1 MEIVEKT
8 IQSLGGYLPRIIA
21 AVVILILGFLVARL
35 ISVLV
40 LRCLRRIKLDN
51 HVKRGIGAEYK
62 AERWIAQAVFWLVM
76 LMVVIAFFSVLQLP
90 RVAGSLKIVVDKILE
105 FLPKLLAAGL
115 LFIIAWILAKTLRFV
130 ISKGMAK
137 TKLDERFSKKTGT
150 PEEKGQIS
158 LSKTLANTA
167 YWLIFL
173 LFLPAI
179 LSALAIE
186 GILAPVEQMVEK
198 VVAFLPN
205 LFVAG
210 MILLIGWF
218 FARVIRQVITSVLAS
233 LGTDQLGEKIGL
245 KQSLKKVSLSQAL
258 GLVVYII
265 ILIPI
270 VIAALDAVK
279 LEGITQPASH
289 MLERILGALPVVFS
303 AIMILTIAYMAGRL
317 VRGLAIN
324 LLESIDFNSLPV
336 KLGLG
341 KDAARAK
348 FTPSEIVGHL
358 ILVLVML
365 FASVSAFNLLNLEDL
380 ANLVSRL
387 LVFVGHILIGLVIF
401 TLGLYLANL
410 VAKIITSRDIVQAK
424 LLAIIAKLAILLLAG
439 AMALRQMGLANEI
452 ISLAFGLLLGAVAV
466 AGAIA
471 FGIGGRDI
479 AAYKLNEWTK
489 SIESGEDEKPGSKSE
504 KS

>member
-1 MEIVEKT
+1 MEIIKNT

-21 AVVILILGFLVARL
+21 AVVVLILGILVARL
-35 ISVLV
+35 ISVLL
-40 LRCLRRIKLDN
+40 LRCLRRTKLDD
-51 HVKRGIGAEYK
+51 HVKRGIGSEYK

-76 LMVVIAFFSVLQLP
+76 LVAVIAFFSVLQLHH
-90 RVAGSLKIVVDKILE
+90 VAGELKIVVDKILE

-115 LFIIAWILAKTLRFV
+115 LFITAWILAKTLKFV

-137 TKLDERFSKKTGT
+137 TKLDECFSEKTGT
-150 PEEKGQIS
+150 PEEKGQII
-158 LSKTLANTA
+158 LSKTLANAA

-179 LSALAIE
+179 LSALSIE

-198 VVAFLPN
+198 VLAFLPN

-210 MILLIGWF
+210 MILLVGWF
-218 FARVIRQVITSVLAS
+218 FARVIRQVVTSVLAS
-233 LGTDQLGEKIGL
+233 LGTDQLCEKIGL
-245 KQSLKKVSLSQAL
+245 KQCSKNVSLSHVL
-258 GLVVYII
+258 GLVVYIL

-270 VIAALDAVK
+270 VIAALDAVN
-279 LEGITQPASH
+279 LEGLTQPASG
-289 MLERILGALPVVFS
+289 MLEGILGALPVLFL
-303 AIMILTIAYMAGRL
+303 AIVILIIAYIAGRL

-324 LLESIDFNSLPV
+324 LLESIDFNSLPA

-341 KDAARAK
+341 KDAAKAK
-348 FTPSEIVGHL
+348 LTPSEIVGHL

-365 FASVSAFNLLNLEDL
+365 FASVSAFNLLGLGDL

-401 TLGLYLANL
+401 AIGLYLANL
-410 VAKIITSRDIVQAK
+410 VSKIITSRDIVHAK
-424 LLAIIAKLAILLLAG
+424 CLAIIAKVAILLLAG
-439 AMALRQMGLANEI
+439 AMSLQQMGLANEI

-479 AAYKLNEWTK
+479 AAGKLKEWTK
-489 SIESGEDEKPGSKSE
+489 SIESGEDVKSKKTRS
-504 KS
+504 

>member
-1 MEIVEKT
+1 MEVIERT

-21 AVVILILGFLVARL
+21 AVVVLILGFLAARL
-35 ISVLV
+35 ISVFV
-40 LRCLRRIKLDN
+40 LRCLRRIKLDD
-51 HVKRGIGAEYK
+51 HVKRGIGGEYK
-62 AERWIAQAVFWLVM
+62 AERWIAQAAFWLVM
-76 LMVVIAFFSVLQLP
+76 LMAVIAFFSVLQLP
-90 RVAGSLKIVVDKILE
+90 HMAGSLRIVVDEILE

-115 LFIIAWILAKTLRFV
+115 LFFIAWILAKTLRFA
-130 ISKGMAK
+130 ISKSMAK
-137 TKLDERFSKKTGT
+137 TKLDERFSEKTAT

-158 LSKTLANTA
+158 LSKTLANMA

-179 LSALAIE
+179 LSALAME
-186 GILAPVEQMVEK
+186 GILVPVEQMVEK
-198 VVAFLPN
+198 VVVFLPN

-233 LGTDQLGEKIGL
+233 LGTDQLAEKIGL
-245 KQSLKKVSLSQAL
+245 KQSLKKVSLSRAL
-258 GLVVYII
+258 GLVVYIL

-279 LEGITQPASH
+279 LDGITQPASH
-289 MLERILGALPVVFS
+289 MLERILDALPLVFS
-303 AIMILTIAYMAGRL
+303 AIVILIIAYMVGRL

-324 LLESIDFNSLPV
+324 LLESIDFNSLPA

-341 KDAARAK
+341 KDAAKAK
-348 FTPSEIVGHL
+348 WTPSEIVGHL
-358 ILVLVML
+358 ILVLIML
-365 FASVSAFNLLNLEDL
+365 FASVSACNLLGLENLSDL
-380 ANLVSRL
+380 FSRL
-387 LVFVGHILIGLVIF
+387 LVFVGHILIGVVIF
-401 TLGLYLANL
+401 AIGLYLANL
-410 VAKIITSRDIVQAK
+410 VAKIIASRDIVQAK
-424 LLAIIAKLAILLLAG
+424 LLAIIAKVAILLLAG
-439 AMALRQMGLANEI
+439 AMSLRQMGLANEI

-479 AAYKLNEWTK
+479 AAQKLNEWTK
-489 SIESGEDEKPGSKSE
+489 SIESGEDEKPDSTSE